1 MVFFL
6 LLNTLQYFVFAALT
20 ETTPITTLTNNSTPE
35 YWFNSDLETGVITYG
50 WSCAWWSLTDILTTG
65 TYTTTLNTL
74 ADGTY
79 SDCSLTISGATLSI
93 SQFTIDTIPPTIT
106 ITNSNTTPAQ
116 SKTISASTN
125 EWTLTYTVNPI
136 GDTTCNETL
145 TFWAYTAETFTNEA
159 DNGKYICYKATD
171 TAWNSSFT
179 LSEEIWWIDTTPPII
194 TLLGSTPI
202 DIEYNSTYIDNSA
215 TALDNYDWD
224 ITSNIITTNPVN
236 TSVLDSYSVKYNI
249 TDAAWN
255 SATEI
260 TRTVNVVDTTP
271 AVITLIWT
279 TPVTIE
285 IWWTYTDSGA
295 TASDNYDWDITS
307 SIITT
312 NPVDTSIAGI
322 YIIKYNLTDTN
333 GNIATEITRTVN
345 IVDTSTPTITLNGL
359 ATSNIEI
366 HSPYIELWAI
376 RSDNGF
382 TWTATISWTVNT
394 GVLWSYI
401 IEYYYSDWFQTWTAT
416 KTVNIVDTTPP
427 TSTDDI
433 IFWRQNSDITITLS
447 CNDTWAWCSKIYYTT
462 DNSVPTI
469 WSNYVD
475 NSSSRQFT
483 INTEGDY
490 TITYIAEDIVWNR
503 EIPKTA
509 SNQAQLDKT
518 IPEFIWITSW
528 AYYNTN
534 QTITFD
540 DTNLSW
546 ATLNWSPYTSWTA
559 ISSEWPYIFIVE
571 DLAGN
576 FTWATFTI
584 DKTEPTF
591 AGITSWAYYNTNQTI
606 TFTDTNLSWATV
618 NGTTY
623 ISDITMSSDGIYE
636 FIVTD
641 LAGNCTWATFTI
653 DKTWPIIWT
662 GIISSGN
669 TANNWATL
677 YYNGTITIQTT
688 MSDALAGISWS
699 TCEYS
704 TGVWRASATYLWW
717 TWYCSINWLTP
728 ANNINVSFRVQD
740 IASNLNTWGIS
751 TYIYDITPPITSD
764 NANTTTGRVDVT
776 VILTPTDWWI
786 GTSWT
791 LYCVDTTNTCTP
803 NNVWT
808 SISLTWAAGV
818 ITHKYVRYY
827 SVDKLGNTET
837 IKTSVMINIDKELPI
852 LTGTTTFSSNNS
864 TNTWYAKVDDTIT
877 VFFQSHETLSSIPI
891 MTISWW
897 TNTGIVTNLWWN
909 NYSGTYVMKS
919 TDVQG
924 TIGFNIF
931 MTDLVGNTGTT
942 FTGSTIIFDRT
953 APAWIAFTSP
963 LATSYRQNQSGTDY
977 RTITWNTWTE
987 SNFWPTSLQIQ
998 FSTNG
1003 FWWISIISTWTNND
1017 WTFDRTVNSID
1028 TSTAQIRIIAT
1039 DLAGNRTTITSAAFI
1054 IDSTPPVAPTITYPT
1069 WWEYFKWGNTYIIT
1083 RTWGYDDNLSWTILE
1098 LSTDGW
1104 ITKNIL
1110 TSLIGSPNLYARTP
1124 ATTINSNSVRLGIYL
1139 QDKWLLASSHSW
1151 ILNNFTVD
1159 SIKPTLTFADTSS
1172 WRRSTNATWTVTTID
1187 TWAWVASTGIVYKT
1201 SSAFTDTCDWWT
1213 TTPPTFTTDGYRTGY
1228 ACVMDRAGNIRTG
1241 QQSYKIDKTPPTL
1254 ILWPNIITNTW
1265 VTIHITG
1272 TDNWAWIASYTR
1284 SKLWWTGTITF
1295 SSTSIEDPFITGSGD
1310 GQYVLQVV
1318 VKDNASNITT
1328 GTINF
1333 YRHENAPVI
1342 TTGTVTNTTNRTPT
1356 FSFTTSNSGSL
1367 SRSGTCTSST
1377 TTALLWLNSITLNTL
1392 ANATYSS
1399 CYVRII
1405 DNINTTWARY
1415 NIPTFTVNYS
1425 APSWWWGGWGW
1436 GGSYIPICTDTHLM
1450 CINWIYEIKTGIN
1463 CQWGDLGKMCWT
1475 DICVDGDYS
1484 WDPND
1489 GICYDPTKIEA
1500 GTGNT
1505 TGTKIISTWSRIPYI
1520 SPYDKEL
1527 TDAYRYAYW
1536 VKITTV
1542 SDIQRANLTWVLI
1555 RSHLAKMMSQYTTK
1569 VLGKKPDTTRNC
1581 VFKDMNGQTEEFK
1594 NFAILACQLWLMG
1607 LKTDGSPADIFNP
1620 DDEVNRAIFGTTLSR
1635 ALFGDTHNGGQNRYG
1650 KHLNALKE
1658 KAVMNYID
1666 KPFNRELRGYVML
1679 MMMRADQKI
1688 TKSSYSTFTSLRW
1701 SKVFVPA
1708 KTTKKPENSQFTQT
1722 ELNFIENINKNYQ
1735 FNAGYTV
1742 GQNDIGVKYLQ
1753 YILKSKQYYTW
1764 AINGTNTNPT
1774 VTALFNFQSDNN
1786 IVDTSTDQ
1794 GAWYLGPSTREI
1806 LNPLLQNLLNP

>member
-35 YWFNSDLETGVITYG
+35 YWFSSDLETGVITYG

-65 TYTTTLNTL
+65 TYTTILNTL

-171 TAWNSSFT
+171 TAWNNSFT
-179 LSEEIWWIDTTPPII
+179 LSDEIWWIDTTPPVI
-194 TLLGSTPI
+194 TLLGSTFI
-202 DIEYNSTYIDNSA
+202 NIEYNSTYIDNGA
-215 TALDNYDWD
+215 TALDNYDWN

-236 TSVLDSYSVKYNI
+236 TSVLDSYSVKYNL

-255 SATEI
+255 S
-260 TRTVNVVDTTP
+260 
-271 AVITLIWT
+271 
-279 TPVTIE
+279 
-285 IWWTYTDSGA
+285 
-295 TASDNYDWDITS
+295 
-307 SIITT
+307 
-312 NPVDTSIAGI
+312 
-322 YIIKYNLTDTN
+322 
-333 GNIATEITRTVN
+333 ATEITRTVN

-366 HSPYIELWAI
+366 HSPYTELWAI

-401 IEYYYSDWFQTWTAT
+401 IEYYYSDWFQTWTASR
-416 KTVNIVDTTPP
+416 TVNIVDTTPP

-433 IFWRQNSDITITLS
+433 ISWRQNSDITITLS

-490 TITYIAEDIVWNR
+490 TITYMAEDVVWNR

-509 SNQAQLDKT
+509 SNQVQLDKT

-528 AYYNTN
+528 T
-534 QTITFD
+534 
-540 DTNLSW
+540 
-546 ATLNWSPYTSWTA
+546 
-559 ISSEWPYIFIVE
+559 
-571 DLAGN
+571 
-576 FTWATFTI
+576 
-584 DKTEPTF
+584 
-591 AGITSWAYYNTNQTI
+591 YYNTNQTI
-606 TFTDTNLSWATV
+606 TFTDTNLSWATI

-623 ISDITMSSDGIYE
+623 ISDTTMSSDGIYE

-641 LAGNCTWATFTI
+641 LAGNSTWATFTI

-677 YYNGTITIQTT
+677 YYNGTITIQAT

-699 TCEYS
+699 TCGYS
-704 TGVWRASATYLWW
+704 TGVWRASATYSWW

-728 ANNINVSFRVQD
+728 ADDINVSFRVQD
-740 IASNLNTWGIS
+740 IAGNLNTWGIS

-764 NANTTTGRVDVT
+764 NANATTGKVDVT
-776 VILTPTDWWI
+776 VILTPTDLWV

-818 ITHKYVRYY
+818 ITYKYVRYY
-827 SVDKLGNTET
+827 SVDKLGNTEA

-877 VFFQSHETLSSIPI
+877 VNFQSHETLSSIPI
-891 MTISWW
+891 MTVSWW
-897 TNTGIVTNLWWN
+897 TNTGIVTNIWWN

-919 TDVQG
+919 SDAEG

-942 FTGSTIIFDRT
+942 FTKSTIIFDRT
-953 APAWIAFTSP
+953 IPAGIVFTNPTDS
-963 LATSYRQNQSGTDY
+963 SYRQNQSESAY
-977 RTITWNTWTE
+977 RTITRNTWSE
-987 SNFWPTSLQIQ
+987 INFGPTWLVIEYSI
-998 FSTNG
+998 NA
-1003 FWWISIISTWTNND
+1003 FWWVDSIITTGTNND
-1017 WTFDRTVNSID
+1017 GSYNRTVNSTD
-1028 TSTAQIRIIAT
+1028 TSSAQMRIIAT
-1039 DLAGNRTTITSAAFI
+1039 DLAGNTATFTSSQFKVDSTPPTGPTFIYPTGSEYFKWWSWYTVTRSWWSDDNLSWKILQRSTNGWGTRNTLATLGDASFNHIRTPSATINSNTIRLGIYYIDKWWLTSPYIQTTNFT
-1054 IDSTPPVAPTITYPT
+1054 IDSTPPTAIN
-1069 WWEYFKWGNTYIIT
+1069 FA
-1083 RTWGYDDNLSWTILE
+1083 DNNNNRRKTNAIATGT
-1098 LSTDGW
+1098 STD
-1104 ITKNIL
+1104 IL
-1110 TSLIGSPNLYARTP
+1110 AWLRT
-1124 ATTINSNSVRLGIYL
+1124 
-1139 QDKWLLASSHSW
+1139 
-1151 ILNNFTVD
+1151 
-1159 SIKPTLTFADTSS
+1159 
-1172 WRRSTNATWTVTTID
+1172 TWV
-1187 TWAWVASTGIVYKT
+1187 VYKT
-1201 SSAFTDTCDWWT
+1201 SSAFTDTCNWWT

-1228 ACVMDRAGNIRTG
+1228 ACIMDRAGNIRTG

-1254 ILWPNIITNTW
+1254 ILWPDIITNTW

-1284 SKLWWTGTITF
+1284 SKLSWTGTITF
-1295 SSTSIEDPFITGSGD
+1295 SSTSSENPFITGSGD

-1318 VKDNASNITT
+1318 VRDNASNITT

-1342 TTGTVTNTTNRTPT
+1342 TTGTVTNTTSRTPT

-1377 TTALLWLNSITLNTL
+1377 TTTLLWSNSITLNTL
-1392 ANATYSS
+1392 VNATYSS

-1405 DNINTTWARY
+1405 DNMNTTWARY

-1450 CINWIYEIKTGIN
+1450 CVNWIYEIKAGIN
-1463 CQWGDLGKMCWT
+1463 CQWGDLGKICWT

-1594 NFAILACQLWLMG
+1594 TFAILACQLWLMG

-1708 KTTKKPENSQFTQT
+1708 KTATKTPENSQFTQA
-1722 ELNFIENINKNYQ
+1722 ELNFIETINKNYQ

-1764 AINGTNTNPT
+1764 TINGTNTNPT